1 MQKGAF
7 WSLLEQSWA
16 WNESHMLG
24 AKGMD
29 EIEDLKRLGFL
40 INEGF
45 LIGKKDSNR
54 RIPNR
59 RRIPNSKKDS

>member
-1 MQKGAF
+1 MFVGLKGLQSNKVRFGAF

-29 EIEDLKRLGFL
+29 EIEDLKMLGFL

-45 LIGKKDSNR
+45 LIEDGFLEE
-54 RIPNR
+54 
-59 RRIPNSKKDS
+59 

>member
-1 MQKGAF
+1 MEHFGDF
-7 WSLLEQSWA
+7 WSKVGLGI
-16 WNESHMLG
+16 ESHMLG

-45 LIGKKDSNR
+45 LVNKGFLVNEGFLIEDGFLEE
-54 RIPNR
+54 
-59 RRIPNSKKDS
+59 